1 MYHFL
6 LIYHGRNL
14 AANWESGGAAASM
27 AGRKHVPIW
36 FRSADHLAQ

>member
-14 AANWESGGAAASM
+14 AANWESGG
-27 AGRKHVPIW
+27 GGGVDGGP
-36 FRSADHLAQ
+36 